1 MTPFAYELW
10 SQVLSCGEKS
20 FKINAKHITFTLKE
34 GNIHPGITD
43 NKDTLWAK

>member
-1 MTPFAYELW
+1 M
-10 SQVLSCGEKS
+10 EKDS
-20 FKINAKHITFTLKE
+20 IVNAKHVTFTLKE